1 MLKFANYVLGSDNL
15 RKCLQIIQEICPLL
29 RLEISPS
36 LHLRVNESLIC
47 ENLLEILGQR
57 LQLLGE
63 MGKYCLELGVLD
75 TDLGLSHQL
84 YEFIHPGYERGH
96 NV

>member
-1 MLKFANYVLGSDNL
+1 LLKFSNYVLGSDNL
-15 RKCLQIIQEICPLL
+15 CKCLQIIQEICALR

-36 LHLRVNESLIC
+36 LHLRVNESFIC
-47 ENLLEILGQR
+47 ENLLKILGQR

-63 MGKYCLELGVLD
+63 MGKYCLELGVLE
-75 TDLGLSHQL
+75 TDLGLCHHL
-84 YEFIHPGYERGH
+84 YEFIHPSYEWGH